1 MDLIIIYC
9 LPKTLMFHPLSSNKL
24 NVTFIPA
31 YAQVNK
37 RNFTIPFIFKTIYV
51 RNNLMTTH
59 SDGTMIFLERF
70 ITGDNVE
77 KIKKLDNQLVNLN
90 LLLPYLERN
99 KEVIAIDQEMKKIQA
114 KNNITVKEF
123 AEIYNISTS
132 SQRDYRSRL
141 QDALPYHQ
149 KVSGGK
155 IIYVVEEVEI
165 WFENQHR

>member
-1 MDLIIIYC
+1 MNEKAK
-9 LPKTLMFHPLSSNKL
+9 KTIKETLQYLLSL
-24 NVTFIPA
+24 RYDFILGDSDA
-31 YAQVNK
+31 DMESKA
-37 RNFTIPFIFKTIYV
+37 IYV

>member
-1 MDLIIIYC
+1 MNEKAK
-9 LPKTLMFHPLSSNKL
+9 KTIKETLQYLL
-24 NVTFIPA
+24 ALRYDFILGDSDA
-31 YAQVNK
+31 DMESKA
-37 RNFTIPFIFKTIYV
+37 IYV

-59 SDGTMIFLERF
+59 SDGTMTFLERF

-90 LLLPYLERN
+90 LLLPYLERD
-99 KEVIAIDQEMKKIQA
+99 KEVIMIDQEMKKIQA

-123 AEIYNISTS
+123 TEIYNISTS

-149 KVSGGK
+149 KISGGK
-155 IIYVVEEVEI
+155 IVYVVEEVEI